1 MNDSCPAKL
10 RSHRFLVSVS
20 VALGDIMWL
29 AGDGASARASGM
41 RARGARQHTHNAVVD
56 ACSTDSVLISLLKK
70 GFLSQRDL

>member
-41 RARGARQHTHNAVVD
+41 RARGARQHTSCCRRR
-56 ACSTDSVLISLLKK
+56 CSTDSVLISLLKK
-70 GFLSQRDL
+70 AFLSQRDL